1 MHSSMKRVNRYC
13 LRPLA
18 TVLMLCCSLFL
29 QAQSK
34 GEFWSHGL
42 GKAMMQFD
50 QWLEKGQRAGIDTTY
65 QDIPQ
70 LNHQVYLGSY
80 VYWQNYQM
88 HHPVYISDGL
98 RAIYPNLQTWS
109 SYNIHAHT
117 IQAEM
122 ELGID
127 WKGLSI
133 ELPIPIR
140 NNYLWSVGLAKNGSV
155 WGFRIR
161 YKNLKRM
168 DGYSHF
174 SDLESMPTSP
184 TNPTDLEEFYADKAN
199 PHDHNVRIF
208 YTEGYYVFNH
218 RKFSLSAGL
227 YGDMVQKRSAGS
239 PLVYLNYYQSRYSGR
254 DIMIANADKY
264 RTRQVSLGAGYGYN
278 LSLNQGKLVFHASL
292 VPMFSL
298 YSVLKHDSYYD
309 GHTVSLTGLTPQE
322 IVAKYYPEGE
332 TDFYDAANNAH
343 AQFRVNAFGRFAAN
357 YRYHRCILSLLA
369 NYRLYGYSNNKG
381 FSILNQEADFQ
392 FNLGYCF

>member
-1 MHSSMKRVNRYC
+1 MKRILGFTPRY
-13 LRPLA
+13 LLA
-18 TVLMLCCSLFL
+18 AMLLTGTLSL
-29 QAQSK
+29 QAQRE
-34 GEFWSHGL
+34 GRFWTHGL
-42 GKAMMQFD
+42 GKAMKSFD
-50 QWLEKGQRAGIDTTY
+50 QWLEKGQRSGIDTTY

-70 LNHQVYLGSY
+70 LNHQVYLGTY

-98 RAIYPNLQTWS
+98 RDLYPDMQTWS
-109 SYNIHAHT
+109 SFNIHAHT
-117 IQAEM
+117 LQAEM
-122 ELGID
+122 EVGID
-127 WKGLSI
+127 WKGLAI
-133 ELPIPIR
+133 EIPIPIR
-140 NNYLWSVGLAKNGSV
+140 NNYLWSTGLAKNGSV

-174 SDLESMPTSP
+174 SGDLESMPTA
-184 TNPTDLEEFYADKAN
+184 PTDPTDIEEFYADKSN

-208 YTEGYYVFNH
+208 YTEGYYVLWH

-239 PLVYLNYYQSRYSGR
+239 PLFYVNYYQSCYSGR
-254 DIMIANADKY
+254 DILIANADKY
-264 RTRQVSLGAGYGYN
+264 RTRQASIGAGYGYN
-278 LSLNQGKLVFHASL
+278 LSLDQGKLVFHASV
-292 VPMFSL
+292 VPMFSV
-298 YSVLKHDSYYD
+298 YNILKHDSYYD

-322 IVAKYYPEGE
+322 IVAKYYPAGE
-332 TDFYDAANNAH
+332 TSFYDAADNGHAH
-343 AQFRVNAFGRFAAN
+343 FRVNTFGRFAAN